1 MTDSSKS
8 STSGPAPP
16 LNKACEPCRAL
27 KVRCLPAI
35 QGPSPICQRCLKF
48 DRVCNYAPP
57 HRKKQ
62 RKRTDA
68 RVAELEKEIVAMRA
82 LLEKSQRNEASSST
96 RSSPADAVST
106 SNNSNAL
113 DRIASNGFLTRAPN
127 SEGTGTMQLDI
138 VDRGLLTMSEAARL
152 LEMYREEFAP
162 HFPLTLIPQE
172 QTAADLRHDQ
182 PLLFLA
188 VMATASSKGR
198 PELYTTLSTEV
209 IQDYVSKVLINGQKS
224 LEIVKAMNI
233 TCAWYHPTDRW
244 STLKFYE
251 YSHLAST
258 VAMDIGL
265 GERDSSMVPRDE
277 ADMNMGPERLSRE
290 RKRTLLG
297 CYAQCA
303 GLSLNLRRPNLF
315 HFSAY
320 MADICREMETSP
332 TATTL
337 DKTLTAYVRIVNI
350 GEEINVAFALS
361 DGGREGL
368 ISDEALRQ
376 GLLNYQKK
384 LLIWKEVFRPQ
395 ALSVDL
401 QIMYHHVRVVL
412 HEIPLHQFYQPS
424 LFRPPYFMQ
433 GPTNQHINI
442 SEFGCHSFSQCVA
455 SAHSLLDLL
464 INQPLSY
471 IRSLPCHIF
480 PRAMY
485 ATLMLIAITFL
496 PKPSFEQDP
505 VAASGLN
512 HEEAQAEIY
521 LNAFVDKLVEAAGN
535 MEYRVPAVFAGPLIK
550 ARKWFLW
557 AQDRQ
562 CQGLSIDGG
571 LTYGLFTGP
580 DDHPAIGMDVNSD
593 TSSNPTSSPGADLLT
608 LGRSQSIPIEAP
620 FITTIDNAVTS
631 TLGSSSIMATT
642 TSPSTAISNDFIH
655 GKHEVTETTWMDE
668 LQQDYSTMLD
678 PSLFEAGAEFGDLAS
693 AFQSFSPVDFTTGL
707 ATPDSIQAYAGTADF
722 SSGMGMYTN
731 LPGPMVRPHGNAYQG
746 GT

>member
-1 MTDSSKS
+1 
-8 STSGPAPP
+8 
-16 LNKACEPCRAL
+16 
-27 KVRCLPAI
+27 
-35 QGPSPICQRCLKF
+35 
-48 DRVCNYAPP
+48 
-57 HRKKQ
+57 
-62 RKRTDA
+62 
-68 RVAELEKEIVAMRA
+68 MRA

-113 DRIASNGFLTRAPN
+113 ERIASNGFLTRAPN
-127 SEGTGTMQLDI
+127 PEGTGTMQLDI

-172 QTAADLRHDQ
+172 QTAADLRRDQ

-224 LEIVKAMNI
+224 LEIVKAINI

-332 TATTL
+332 SAITL

-395 ALSVDL
+395 ALS
-401 QIMYHHVRVVL
+401 
-412 HEIPLHQFYQPS
+412 
-424 LFRPPYFMQ
+424 
-433 GPTNQHINI
+433 G
-442 SEFGCHSFSQCVA
+442 
-455 SAHSLLDLL
+455 
-464 INQPLSY
+464 SY
-471 IRSLPCHIF
+471 
-480 PRAMY
+480 
-485 ATLMLIAITFL
+485 
-496 PKPSFEQDP
+496 
-505 VAASGLN
+505 
-512 HEEAQAEIY
+512 
-521 LNAFVDKLVEAAGN
+521 
-535 MEYRVPAVFAGPLIK
+535 
-550 ARKWFLW
+550 
-557 AQDRQ
+557 
-562 CQGLSIDGG
+562 
-571 LTYGLFTGP
+571 
-580 DDHPAIGMDVNSD
+580 PAIG
-593 TSSNPTSSPGADLLT
+593 
-608 LGRSQSIPIEAP
+608 
-620 FITTIDNAVTS
+620 
-631 TLGSSSIMATT
+631 
-642 TSPSTAISNDFIH
+642 
-655 GKHEVTETTWMDE
+655 
-668 LQQDYSTMLD
+668 
-678 PSLFEAGAEFGDLAS
+678 
-693 AFQSFSPVDFTTGL
+693 
-707 ATPDSIQAYAGTADF
+707 
-722 SSGMGMYTN
+722 
-731 LPGPMVRPHGNAYQG
+731 
-746 GT
+746 